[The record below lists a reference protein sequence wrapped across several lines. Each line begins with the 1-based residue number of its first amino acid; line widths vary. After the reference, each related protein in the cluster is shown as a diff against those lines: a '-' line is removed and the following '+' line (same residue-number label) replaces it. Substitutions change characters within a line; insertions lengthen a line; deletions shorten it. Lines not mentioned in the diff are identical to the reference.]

1 MAPARPPDPDP
12 EVLARWRHS
21 LEDEAERHRLAH
33 LLTKVPVFARAPES
47 IRLAMVDV
55 MVPVSLRAGTTVW
68 KQRDEGSW
76 MGIVLSGRLGRLL
89 QKGSNAMG
97 ETMKLDEVA
106 PGGFIGDHGLLGVSY
121 VRSVTITVADD
132 CVLLVLERANF
143 EAAIAAAG
151 GESRLPILEDAR
163 EVQNLMADPDAFRQ
177 IPCFRNLDHDFV
189 MTLFETLEPRVVY
202 PGMVLMKEG
211 NYGNEMYILHIGEVK
226 VERGGQHLADCHSGT
241 VLGEL
246 AVLGLDKRRT
256 ATVTAMKLCLVYV
269 LHGDVF
275 HAALQKFPESRRV
288 FDRAYIAKLLRH
300 ELQKS
305 EEEKAD
311 LDKFYGSAH
320 PMTTMDF
327 QAYLQS
333 PGASEAARLAVEN
346 AVAVE
351 NV

>member
-1 MAPARPPDPDP
+1 MRAKLRKAGKSGWAISAASQGSQLVADSKRFEAKCSSMIAGKLTAIIPGKLEENGIQFEMCQVHCTTMGFFIIRCDVL
-12 EVLARWRHS
+12 EVDL
-21 LEDEAERHRLAH
+21 
-33 LLTKVPVFARAPES
+33 
-47 IRLAMVDV
+47 IR
-55 MVPVSLRAGTTVW
+55 TVT
-68 KQRDEGSW
+68 
-76 MGIVLSGRLGRLL
+76 V
-89 QKGSNAMG
+89 
-97 ETMKLDEVA
+97 
-106 PGGFIGDHGLLGVSY
+106 
-121 VRSVTITVADD
+121 TVADD
-132 CVLLVLERANF
+132 CVLLVLERAGF

-163 EVQNLMADPDAFRQ
+163 EMQNLMADRDAFGQ
-177 IPCFRNLDHDFV
+177 ISCFRNLDHDFV

-256 ATVTAMKLCLVYV
+256 ATVTAKKLCLVYV

-275 HAALQKFPESRRV
+275 HVALQKFPESRRI
-288 FDRAYIAKLLRH
+288 FDRAYITKLLRH
-300 ELQKS
+300 ELQKA

-311 LDKFYGSAH
+311 LDKFYGSVH
-320 PMTTMDF
+320 PMSTADF
-327 QAYLQS
+327 QAYLQN
-333 PGASEAARLAVEN
+333 PGATEAARLQLEN

-351 NV
+351 NA